1 MQRASLIS
9 YAIFFPEPVSTPGWL
24 THAAKKTT
32 VTPAKAAEPSRP
44 ILKSAIRAPASAQQM
59 NPVKKSAS
67 NTVRFAQ
74 IETLPSQNIE
84 KEEQME
90 DHKEQKEGHNEQKEG
105 KEQQKERQIKF
116 ANNKIG
122 AEVKPIVNTTQKVTN
137 ETKVEKA
144 SLKQQRENIKVD
156 IEQMNDVEAD
166 RLFAFKLA
174 QDEMEVKLKY
184 K

>member
-1 MQRASLIS
+1 LSFNSIN
-9 YAIFFPEPVSTPGWL
+9 FTEPVSTPSWL
-24 THAAKKTT
+24 TQAAKKST

-44 ILKSAIRAPASAQQM
+44 ILKSAIRGAASAQPTNQL
-59 NPVKKSAS
+59 KKSAS

-74 IETLPSQNIE
+74 TETLQSPIIE

-90 DHKEQKEGHNEQKEG
+90 
-105 KEQQKERQIKF
+105 ERPIKF

-122 AEVKPIVNTTQKVTN
+122 AEVKPIVNTAQQAVK

-144 SLKQQRENIKVD
+144 LLKLQNESVSKVD
-156 IEQMNDVEAD
+156 NEQMNDVEAD

-174 QDEMEVKLKY
+174 QDEMEVKTEINSY
-184 K
+184 